1 MGFILRAIFYTL
13 LPRDKKAR
21 LAVLLVLLAIVGAFT
36 FLVPKSSAYS
46 NGDIPI
52 CTQSQIP
59 PKDKAD
65 QMLASM
71 NGGGGVDGYV
81 LTREGDGFYNLVVTQ
96 SPLDHPI
103 RFGSAYLYTSD
114 SSAYRS
120 IFELPNYTVNTAW
133 QSFNSQTLPLNSPDC
148 VVFKT
153 TNVGIQNDGGA
164 NNFDS
169 VPTYSQR
176 YATVTCDQN
185 LQDYNDSTNTCVDR
199 TCANQ
204 FDPTYTGTYPDCVP
218 PACDNGGTDYPTC
231 TPPSDPE
238 PSSDYEFYAKTAGI
252 SVAGVFGLYIVHLLR
267 YRGTQ

>member
-1 MGFILRAIFYTL
+1 MRYRVLVSL
-13 LPRDKKAR
+13 
-21 LAVLLVLLAIVGAFT
+21 LAVLSPVLSIIGGQGV
-36 FLVPKSSAYS
+36 SAYS

-65 QMLASM
+65 QMLSSM
-71 NGGGGVDGYV
+71 NGTGAVDGYV
-81 LTREGDGFYNLVVTQ
+81 LTKEGDGFYNLVVTQ

-114 SSAYRS
+114 SSTYRN

-133 QSFNSQTLPLNSPDC
+133 QNFTSQTLPLNAPDC

-153 TNVGIQNDGGA
+153 TNIGTVNDGGA

-169 VPTYSQR
+169 IPTYSQR

-218 PACDNGGTDYPTC
+218 PACDNGGSDYPTC
-231 TPPSDPE
+231 TPPENPTTPTNDPTFTQKL
-238 PSSDYEFYAKTAGI
+238 SALFTFSLTALIAYA
-252 SVAGVFGLYIVHLLR
+252 FRFQMYD
-267 YRGTQ
+267 